1 MNQAFFDTARRFIS
15 QVLLVF
21 LAMLLITSGIWGSP
35 TNLAYRH
42 LFLDSMMIVCLMKKP
57 FSRNRKGLANAVDFF
72 MAVLVLWIAVYV
84 LYDINAYQLRV
95 GSLTR
100 MDVITGTI
108 YMVILLELA
117 RRVAGMPMVVIAV
130 FFFSQNCFAQYLPGI
145 FRRANMKYVSM
156 LDFVVMRTDGIFGMP
171 VQVMSTYVVL
181 FMIFAA
187 LLEVSGAGNFFIN
200 FATSITGRARGGPAK
215 AAVVS
220 SAAFGTISGSAI
232 ANVAGTGSITIPLMK
247 KIGYDSAF
255 AGAVEAVASTG
266 GQIMPPVMGAVAFIL
281 AQNINMKYIEV
292 AGRAVLPA
300 VLYFACV
307 FFVVDFRAKKMNLQ
321 GTPEEDIPDF
331 MKTVKLGWQ
340 LAIPLI
346 VLVYLLGV
354 GRSAQYSALMG
365 ILVLILVAGCRKW
378 TRMDG
383 RKILKGFING
393 VSDSMSVAVTA
404 AAAGIIIGGVTN
416 TGVNL
421 LFANQVVKL
430 SHGNLFITLL
440 LVAVVCL
447 VLGMGMTTSAVYIS
461 VATIMAPALI
471 RLGIEPLCAHLF
483 VLYYGCICV
492 ITPPVALA
500 SFTAAGISGASPVK
514 TGWTSFRIGLVAFIV
529 PFIFVYQPVMLMY
542 GTAMGILLCV
552 VTSLAG
558 CWSLAAMIEGW
569 FSTGLNVLERGML
582 GLGGLLLMIPG
593 LATDV
598 AGIAVVLAGYILQ
611 KRRAGGKDGSGRH
624 GQEGGME
631 KHEG

>member
-1 MNQAFFDTARRFIS
+1 MDHAMSDTARRFIS

-21 LAMLLITSGIWGSP
+21 LAMLLIISGIWGSP
-35 TNLAYRH
+35 TSLAYRH
-42 LFLDSMMIVCLMKKP
+42 LFLDSMMIVCLMRKP
-57 FSRNRKGLANAVDFF
+57 FSQSHKRLANGVDFCL
-72 MAVLVLWIAVYV
+72 AALVLWIAVYV
-84 LYDINAYQLRV
+84 LYDINGYQMRV

-100 MDVITGTI
+100 MDVVTGTI
-108 YMVILLELA
+108 YMGILLELA
-117 RRVAGMPMVVIAV
+117 RRVAGMPMVVIAL

-145 FRRANMKYVSM
+145 FRRANMKYTSM

-187 LLEVSGAGNFFIN
+187 LLEVSGAGNFFIH
-200 FATSITGRARGGPAK
+200 FATAVTGKARGGPAK

-232 ANVAGTGSITIPLMK
+232 ANVAGTGAITIPLMK
-247 KIGYDSAF
+247 KTGYDATF

-292 AGRAVLPA
+292 AGRALLPA

-321 GTPEEDIPDF
+321 GTPEEDIPDLGETF
-331 MKTVKLGWQ
+331 RSGWQ
-340 LAIPLI
+340 LAIPLV

-354 GRSAQYSALMG
+354 GKSAQYSALMG
-365 ILVLILVAGCRKW
+365 ILVLILVAGCRSW

-383 RKILKGFING
+383 RKILRGLVHG
-393 VSDSMSVAVTA
+393 VRDSMSVAVTA

-430 SHGNLFITLL
+430 SRGNLFITLL

-471 RLGIEPLCAHLF
+471 RLGVEPLCAHLF

-500 SFTAAGISGASPVK
+500 SFTAAGISGASPAK

-542 GTAMGILLCV
+542 GTLGEILLCT
-552 VTSLAG
+552 VTSVIG

-569 FSTGLNVLERGML
+569 FSTGLNGVERGMF

-593 LATDV
+593 LATDA
-598 AGIAVVLAGYILQ
+598 AGMAVVLAGYGLQ
-611 KRRAGGKDGSGRH
+611 RKRSRNRRNG
-624 GQEGGME
+624 
-631 KHEG
+631 

>member
-1 MNQAFFDTARRFIS
+1 MDQTFFDTARKLIS

-57 FSRNRKGLANAVDFF
+57 FSKKRRNLSNAVDF
-72 MAVLVLWIAVYV
+72 VLAALILWISVYV

-95 GSLTR
+95 GSLTT
-100 MDVITGTI
+100 MDVVTGTV
-108 YMVILLELA
+108 YMLILLELA
-117 RRVAGMPMVVIAV
+117 RRVAGVPMVVIAV

-187 LLEVSGAGNFFIN
+187 LLEVSGAGDFFIN
-200 FATSITGRARGGPAK
+200 FATSITGKARGGPAK

-247 KIGYDSAF
+247 KIGYDATF

-300 VLYFACV
+300 ILYFACV

-321 GTPEEDIPDF
+321 GTPEEDIPDLVE
-331 MKTVKLGWQ
+331 TVKSGWQ
-340 LAIPLI
+340 LAIPLV

-354 GRSAQYSALMG
+354 GKSAQYSALMG
-365 ILVLILVAGCRKW
+365 ILFLIIVASCRKW

-383 RKILKGFING
+383 RRILKGLTNG

-421 LFANQVVKL
+421 LFANQVVKI
-430 SHGNLFITLL
+430 SHGNMFLTLL

-500 SFTAAGISGASPVK
+500 SFTAAGISGASPSK
-514 TGWTSFRIGLVAFIV
+514 TGWTSFRIGLVAFLV

-542 GTAMGILLCV
+542 GTIPEILLCA
-552 VTSLAG
+552 VTSMIG
-558 CWSLAAMIEGW
+558 CWCLAAMIEGW
-569 FSTGLNVLERGML
+569 FSTKLKPWERVLFGA
-582 GLGGLLLMIPG
+582 GGLFLMIPG
-593 LATDV
+593 AATDV
-598 AGIAVVLAGYILQ
+598 AGVVLALAGYFLQ
-611 KRRAGGKDGSGRH
+611 RRRLVKEAGK
-624 GQEGGME
+624 GGTV
-631 KHEG
+631 

>member
-1 MNQAFFDTARRFIS
+1 MQKNRIAALRDFIS
-15 QVLLVF
+15 QVILVF

-35 TNLAYRH
+35 TSLAYRH
-42 LFLDSMMIVCLMKKP
+42 LFLGGMMILALMKKP
-57 FSRNRKGLANAVDFF
+57 FSKKHDALSNVVDFVL
-72 MAVLVLWIAVYV
+72 ATLVLLIVIYV
-84 LYDINAYQLRV
+84 LSDINAYQLRV
-95 GSLTR
+95 GALTR
-100 MDVITGTI
+100 MDVITGSI

-130 FFFSQNCFAQYLPGI
+130 FFFAQNCFAQNLPGI
-145 FRRANMKYVSM
+145 FRRANISYTSM
-156 LDFVVMRTDGIFGMP
+156 LDFVFMRTDGIFGMP
-171 VQVMSTYVVL
+171 VQVISTYVVL
-181 FMIFAA
+181 FMMFAA
-187 LLEVSGAGNFFIN
+187 LLEVSGAGSFFID
-200 FATSITGRARGGPAK
+200 FATSITGKSRGGPAK

-247 KIGYDSAF
+247 KIGYDSTF

-307 FFVVDFRAKKMNLQ
+307 FFVVDFRAKRLNLK
-321 GTPEEDIPDF
+321 GTPPEDIPNLARTL
-331 MKTVKLGWQ
+331 KNGWQ
-340 LAIPLI
+340 LVVPLVI
-346 VLVYLLGV
+346 LVYLLAI
-354 GRSAQYSALMG
+354 GRSAQYSALMA
-365 ILVLILVAGCRKW
+365 IVALIPVASCRKW

-383 RKILKGFING
+383 RRILQGLLNG
-393 VSDSMSVAVTA
+393 VSDSVGVAITA

-416 TGVNL
+416 TGLNL

-430 SHGNLFITLL
+430 SGGNMFVTLL
-440 LVAVVCL
+440 LVAIVCL

-471 RLGIEPLCAHLF
+471 KLGIDPLCAHLF

-500 SFTAAGISGASPVK
+500 SFTAAGISGASPSK

-529 PFIFVYQPVMLMY
+529 PFIFAYQPVMLLY
-542 GTAMGILLCV
+542 GSIPDILLCAA
-552 VTSLAG
+552 TSLVG
-558 CWSLAAMIEGW
+558 CWCIAAMIEGW
-569 FSTGLNVLERGML
+569 FSVRLNGAERVGF
-582 GLGGLLLMIPG
+582 GLGGVLLMIPG
-593 LATDV
+593 LVTDGV
-598 AGIAVVLAGYILQ
+598 GLAVVAVSYLLQ
-611 KRRAGGKDGSGRH
+611 RRRLVKGG
-624 GQEGGME
+624 E
-631 KHEG
+631 

>member
-1 MNQAFFDTARRFIS
+1 M
-15 QVLLVF
+15 
-21 LAMLLITSGIWGSP
+21 
-35 TNLAYRH
+35 
-42 LFLDSMMIVCLMKKP
+42 
-57 FSRNRKGLANAVDFF
+57 
-72 MAVLVLWIAVYV
+72 
-84 LYDINAYQLRV
+84 
-95 GSLTR
+95 
-100 MDVITGTI
+100 
-108 YMVILLELA
+108 
-117 RRVAGMPMVVIAV
+117 
-130 FFFSQNCFAQYLPGI
+130 
-145 FRRANMKYVSM
+145 
-156 LDFVVMRTDGIFGMP
+156 
-171 VQVMSTYVVL
+171 
-181 FMIFAA
+181 
-187 LLEVSGAGNFFIN
+187 
-200 FATSITGRARGGPAK
+200 
-215 AAVVS
+215 VS

-232 ANVAGTGSITIPLMK
+232 ANVAGTGAITIPLMK
-247 KIGYDSAF
+247 KTGYDATF

-292 AGRAVLPA
+292 AGRALLPA

-321 GTPEEDIPDF
+321 GTPEEDIPDLGETF
-331 MKTVKLGWQ
+331 RSGWQ
-340 LAIPLI
+340 LAIPLV

-354 GRSAQYSALMG
+354 GKSAQYSALMG
-365 ILVLILVAGCRKW
+365 ILVLILVAGCRSW

-383 RKILKGFING
+383 RKILRGLVHG
-393 VSDSMSVAVTA
+393 VRDSMSVAVTA

-430 SHGNLFITLL
+430 SRGNLFITLL

-471 RLGIEPLCAHLF
+471 RLGVEPLCAHLF

-500 SFTAAGISGASPVK
+500 SFTAAGISGASPAK

-542 GTAMGILLCV
+542 GTLGEILLCT
-552 VTSLAG
+552 VTSVIG

-569 FSTGLNVLERGML
+569 FSTELNGVERGMF

-598 AGIAVVLAGYILQ
+598 AGMAVVLAGYGLQ
-611 KRRAGGKDGSGRH
+611 RKRSRRNG
-624 GQEGGME
+624 
-631 KHEG
+631 

>member
-1 MNQAFFDTARRFIS
+1 MSQASFDTARKFIT

-42 LFLDSMMIVCLMKKP
+42 LFLDSMMVICLMKKP
-57 FSRNRKGLANAVDFF
+57 FSKMHKGLSNVVDFGL
-72 MAVLVLWIAVYV
+72 AALVLWVAVYV
-84 LYDINAYQLRV
+84 LHDITAYQLRV
-95 GSLTR
+95 GSLTD
-100 MDVITGTI
+100 MDIITGTI
-108 YMVILLELA
+108 YMLILLELA
-117 RRVAGMPMVVIAV
+117 RRVAGIPMVVIAV

-187 LLEVSGAGNFFIN
+187 LLEVSGAGEFFIN

-247 KIGYDSAF
+247 KIGYDATF

-300 VLYFACV
+300 IMYFACV
-307 FFVVDFRAKKMNLQ
+307 FFVVDFRAKKMNLK

-331 MKTVKLGWQ
+331 KKTVKSGWQ
-340 LAIPLI
+340 LAIPLV
-346 VLVYLLGV
+346 VLVYLLGI
-354 GRSAQYSALMG
+354 GKSAQYSALIG
-365 ILVLILVAGCRKW
+365 ILVLILIAGCRKW

-383 RKILKGFING
+383 RKILKGLMNG

-500 SFTAAGISGASPVK
+500 SFTAAGISGASPAK
-514 TGWTSFRIGLVAFIV
+514 TGWTSFRIGLVAFVV

-542 GTAMGILLCV
+542 GSVPEIILCGI
-552 VTSLAG
+552 TSIAG

-569 FSTGLNVLERGML
+569 FTVRLNVAERVL
-582 GLGGLLLMIPG
+582 FGLGGLLLMIPG
-593 LATDV
+593 VMTDIAGV
-598 AGIAVVLAGYILQ
+598 AAALAGYFLQ
-611 KRRAGGKDGSGRH
+611 RRRAAAK
-624 GQEGGME
+624 EV
-631 KHEG
+631 KA

>member
-1 MNQAFFDTARRFIS
+1 MNHTFFDIARKFIS
-15 QVLLVF
+15 EVLLVF

-35 TNLAYRH
+35 TSLAYRH
-42 LFLDSMMIVCLMKKP
+42 LFLDSMMIICLMKKP
-57 FSRNRKGLANAVDFF
+57 FSRTKKELSNVVDFVL
-72 MAVLVLWIAVYV
+72 AALVLGVAVYV
-84 LYDINAYQLRV
+84 LHDITAYQMRV
-95 GSLTR
+95 GSLTD

-108 YMVILLELA
+108 YLVILLELA
-117 RRVAGMPMVVIAV
+117 RRVAGIPMVVIAV

-171 VQVMSTYVVL
+171 LQVMSTYVVL

-187 LLEVSGAGNFFIN
+187 LLEISGAGSFFIN
-200 FATSITGRARGGPAK
+200 FATSITGKARGGPAK
-215 AAVVS
+215 AAVIS

-247 KIGYDSAF
+247 KTGYDSTF

-292 AGRAVLPA
+292 AGRALIPA
-300 VLYFACV
+300 ILYFVCV
-307 FFVVDFRAKKMNLQ
+307 FFVVDFRARRLDLQ

-331 MKTVKLGWQ
+331 KNTVKSGWQ
-340 LAIPLI
+340 LAIPLV
-346 VLVYLLGV
+346 VLVYLLGI
-354 GRSAQYSALMG
+354 GKSAQYSALMG
-365 ILVLILVAGCRKW
+365 ILVLIIVAHCRKW

-383 RKILKGFING
+383 RKILRGFING

-430 SHGNLFITLL
+430 SNGSLFLTLV
-440 LVAVVCL
+440 LVAIVCL

-471 RLGIEPLCAHLF
+471 RLGVEPLCAHLF

-500 SFTAAGISGASPVK
+500 SFTAAGISGASPSK
-514 TGWTSFRIGLVAFIV
+514 TGWTSFKIGLVAFIV

-542 GTAMGILLCV
+542 GSILEIALCAVTALI
-552 VTSLAG
+552 G

-569 FSTGLNVLERGML
+569 VTVRLNLLERVLFGI
-582 GLGGLLLMIPG
+582 GGLMLMIPG
-593 LATDV
+593 TVTDI
-598 AGIAVVLAGYILQ
+598 AGVVLVLSGYFLQ
-611 KRRAGGKDGSGRH
+611 RRRTAVKGGV
-624 GQEGGME
+624 
-631 KHEG
+631 

>member
-1 MNQAFFDTARRFIS
+1 
-15 QVLLVF
+15 
-21 LAMLLITSGIWGSP
+21 
-35 TNLAYRH
+35 
-42 LFLDSMMIVCLMKKP
+42 
-57 FSRNRKGLANAVDFF
+57 
-72 MAVLVLWIAVYV
+72 
-84 LYDINAYQLRV
+84 
-95 GSLTR
+95 
-100 MDVITGTI
+100 
-108 YMVILLELA
+108 
-117 RRVAGMPMVVIAV
+117 
-130 FFFSQNCFAQYLPGI
+130 
-145 FRRANMKYVSM
+145 
-156 LDFVVMRTDGIFGMP
+156 
-171 VQVMSTYVVL
+171 
-181 FMIFAA
+181 
-187 LLEVSGAGNFFIN
+187 
-200 FATSITGRARGGPAK
+200 
-215 AAVVS
+215 
-220 SAAFGTISGSAI
+220 
-232 ANVAGTGSITIPLMK
+232 VAGTGSITIPLMK
-247 KIGYDSAF
+247 KIGYDSTF

-354 GRSAQYSALMG
+354 GKSAQYSALMG

-500 SFTAAGISGASPVK
+500 SFTAAGISGASPAK

-542 GTAMGILLCV
+542 GTVMEILLCV

-582 GLGGLLLMIPG
+582 GLGWLLLMIPG